1 MYTIC
6 SFLRKHSDALVS
18 AHDICSFT
26 NITTYRENWQK
37 LKKTY
42 YLRCQSRQNICKFV
56 VNANRLLLLLPKI
69 VQAKVFF
76 SQDSKETCSLIFVS
90 VIKKEYQENI
100 SFVKPLHIMY
110 VFFKGIIEK
119 TNCYWHLHFF
129 FDVY

>member
-6 SFLRKHSDALVS
+6 SFLRKHSDALIS

-37 LKKTY
+37 LKKLIICAAKADKTY
-42 YLRCQSRQNICKFV
+42 VNLLWMQIGYYCYYPKSCK
-56 VNANRLLLLLPKI
+56 
-69 VQAKVFF
+69 QVFF